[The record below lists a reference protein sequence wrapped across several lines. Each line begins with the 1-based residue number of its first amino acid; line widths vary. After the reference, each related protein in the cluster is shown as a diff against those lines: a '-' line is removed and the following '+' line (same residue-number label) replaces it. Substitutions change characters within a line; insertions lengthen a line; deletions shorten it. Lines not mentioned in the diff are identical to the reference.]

1 MAVRKRG
8 STWQI
13 DYIDPAGKRIRKSFK
28 KKKDADAELG
38 KRVSLIAEG
47 RYLDVKKDCKTTM
60 GELLDR
66 YEENFKD
73 QRSFFSWKSLCVKKF
88 KEYFG
93 EKSLLSQ
100 IRFVDIE
107 TYRNRLR
114 QTPVRGKAQKVRSVA
129 SVNREM
135 AVMHHVF
142 QKGVEWEM
150 IEKSPFERG
159 KGIFSKEN
167 NTRTRYL
174 THEEIS
180 RLLSS
185 SPDHLKDIIVCAV
198 HTGMRKSEIL
208 SLKWSQIK
216 GGFIYL
222 TRTKT
227 DESRQVPVSDE
238 LKKLFDDVR
247 RKQGGKSDYV
257 FRYERPSKKEE
268 GHKVV
273 KLVVDNN
280 PILDVKHSFT
290 SAVKKAGIED
300 FRFHDLRHTCAS
312 HLVMNGASLKD
323 VQEILGHKDM
333 TMTLRYAHLS
343 QEHKKK
349 AVNLL
354 NGLTA
359 SVSQNVTNAA
369 FDLP

>member
-1 MAVRKRG
+1 
-8 STWQI
+8 
-13 DYIDPAGKRIRKSFK
+13 
-28 KKKDADAELG
+28 
-38 KRVSLIAEG
+38 
-47 RYLDVKKDCKTTM
+47 
-60 GELLDR
+60 
-66 YEENFKD
+66 
-73 QRSFFSWKSLCVKKF
+73 
-88 KEYFG
+88 
-93 EKSLLSQ
+93 
-100 IRFVDIE
+100 
-107 TYRNRLR
+107 
-114 QTPVRGKAQKVRSVA
+114 
-129 SVNREM
+129 
-135 AVMHHVF
+135 
-142 QKGVEWEM
+142 
-150 IEKSPFERG
+150 
-159 KGIFSKEN
+159 
-167 NTRTRYL
+167 L

>member
-1 MAVRKRG
+1 V
-8 STWQI
+8 
-13 DYIDPAGKRIRKSFK
+13 RKSFT
-28 KKKDADAELG
+28 KKKDAEAELA
-38 KRVSLIAEG
+38 KRVSLIAED

-66 YEENFKD
+66 YEENFRD
-73 QRSFFSWKSLCVKKF
+73 QRSFFTWKSLCLRKF
-88 KEYFG
+88 RDYFG
-93 EKSLLSQ
+93 GKSLLSHVKF
-100 IRFVDIE
+100 IDVE

-114 QTPVRGKAQKVRSVA
+114 QTPVRGKAQKARSVA

-135 AVMHHVF
+135 AILHHVF

-150 IEKSPFERG
+150 IEKSPFEHGR
-159 KGIFSKEN
+159 GIFSKEN

-174 THEEIS
+174 TQDEIT
-180 RLLSS
+180 RLLNNA
-185 SPDHLKDIIVCAV
+185 PEHLKDIIICAI

-216 GGFIYL
+216 NGFIYL

-227 DESRQVPVSDE
+227 DESRQVPISEE
-238 LKKLFDDVR
+238 LKKLFEDLH
-247 RKQGGKSDYV
+247 RKQATKSDYV
-257 FRYERPSKKEE
+257 FRYERVSKKEGPE
-268 GHKVV
+268 KVV
-273 KLVVDNN
+273 KLVLNKN
-280 PILDVKHSFT
+280 PMGDIKHSFT
-290 SAVKKAGIED
+290 NALKKAGIED
-300 FRFHDLRHTCAS
+300 CRFHDLRHTCAS

-359 SVSQNVTNAA
+359 GGMSQNVTNAVSGIA
-369 FDLP
+369 STPLTSAK